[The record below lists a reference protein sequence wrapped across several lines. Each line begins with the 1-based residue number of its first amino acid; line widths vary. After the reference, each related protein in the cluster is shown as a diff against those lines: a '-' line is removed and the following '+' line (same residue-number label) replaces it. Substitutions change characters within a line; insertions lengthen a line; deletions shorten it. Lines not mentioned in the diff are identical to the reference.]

1 MEGKAKSNVC
11 TSVYHQFPEVKG
23 VSPQVKSLPGEKYQL
38 VFHAKA
44 QTEDGKSI
52 PRTVRVVADAEG
64 RILKISTSR

>member
-1 MEGKAKSNVC
+1 MDGKAKSSVC

-23 VSPQVKSLPGEKYQL
+23 VTPQVKTLPGDKYQL
-38 VFHAKA
+38 LFRTKA
-44 QTEDGKSI
+44 QTEDGKDI